1 MKLCCRRTWAA
12 SSLAAAVMT
21 SAPVAW
27 PSSLALVEEVTQV
40 LREQSLGARLLTP
53 SEEVVAASGLARLV
67 DPWGGIEPGSAT
79 RRIVGLD
86 DEPWYG
92 ATVVQDSRVPGL
104 TVIETDDEAF
114 AAGLRVGDKVRRRGS
129 TAFVERNGRKLTVRL
144 SRHDRSQQSVT
155 AAVDLGPATY
165 ARLADFGPT
174 AAQEIARLLPANLIL
189 DLRGNPGGLV
199 SEVVSMCDLLVDR
212 GVVFAAAGADDASP
226 IVAGGHK
233 LPRLLV
239 LVDGD
244 TKSAAELL
252 VAAVQDTRSGVVLG
266 STTYGKGTAQLF
278 VPLRD
283 GRLLR
288 LTTTEFLRADG
299 ARLDKVG
306 VHPDLESDQP
316 ASFLESRLVATGAFF
331 DFASSLGQLDETT
344 VATLPDNWRRYVE
357 RNAADLAASLLAPDL
372 FADLPA
378 EVRAAASSAA
388 TSQLAD
394 DLVAAIADPRILR
407 RAEDAVR
414 ARFQPQRLAREATI
428 LSDPLVTLALSLLD
442 DGSKYDAL
450 LRRPASPRA
459 TSFPSLRR
467 SRQQPQ
473 SSTTPPSSAAADRSR
488 SVDKEVVPGYDPD
501 AECLA
506 LQKCDTHEFVYVRSL

>member
-1 MKLCCRRTWAA
+1 MRICCRTWAA
-12 SSLAAAVMT
+12 STLAAAVMT

-27 PSSLALVEEVTQV
+27 PSSLALVDEVTQV
-40 LREQSLGARLLTP
+40 LRERSLGARQLTP
-53 SEEVVAASGLARLV
+53 SGEVAAASGLARLV
-67 DPWGGIEPGSAT
+67 DNWGGIETDSAT

-86 DEPWYG
+86 EEPWYG

-129 TAFVERNGRKLTVRL
+129 TAFVERNGKKVKVRL

-155 AAVDLGPATY
+155 AAIDLGPATY

-174 AAQEIARLLPANLIL
+174 AAEEIARFLPTSLIL

-199 SEVVSMCDLLVDR
+199 SEAVSLCDLLVNR
-212 GVVFAAAGADDASP
+212 GVVFAAKGADDVNP
-226 IVAGGHK
+226 VVAGDRK
-233 LPRLLV
+233 LPKLLV

-252 VAAVQDTRSGVVLG
+252 AAAVQDTRSGVVLG
-266 STTYGKGTAQLF
+266 STTYGKGTAQLL
-278 VPLRD
+278 VPLKD

-288 LTTTEFLRADG
+288 FTTTEFLRADG

-306 VHPDLESDQP
+306 VRPDLETDQTP
-316 ASFLESRLVATGAFF
+316 SFLESRLVATGAFF
-331 DFASSLGQLDETT
+331 DFASSLGRLDETT
-344 VATLPDNWRRYVE
+344 VATLPESWRRFVE
-357 RNAADLAASLLAPDL
+357 SDAVGLAASLLAPDL

-378 EVRAAASSAA
+378 EARTAASGAAASQIAH
-388 TSQLAD
+388 
-394 DLVAAIADPRILR
+394 DLVAATADPRLLR

-414 ARFQPQRLAREATI
+414 ARFQPQRVAREATL

-442 DGSKYDAL
+442 DTKYDAL
-450 LRRPASPRA
+450 LRRPALPRA
-459 TSFPSLRR
+459 TSLPSSLRR
-467 SRQQPQ
+467 IRQQPA
-473 SSTTPPSSAAADRSR
+473 TLPSSSAS
-488 SVDKEVVPGYDPD
+488 DKYRKLDEEAVPGYDPD

-506 LQKCDTHEFVYVRSL
+506 LQKCDTREFVYVRPL